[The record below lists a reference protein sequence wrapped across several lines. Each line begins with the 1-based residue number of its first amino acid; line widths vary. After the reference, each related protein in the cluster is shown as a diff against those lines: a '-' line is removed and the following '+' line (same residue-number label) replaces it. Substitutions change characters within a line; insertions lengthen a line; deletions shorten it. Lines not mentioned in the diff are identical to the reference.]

1 MLAALAFVSM
11 VAGPATFETYVIDI
25 EYDGP
30 VRLIVNGVR
39 VEEPHGKR
47 VDIEHFVVPGA
58 NHVLIEPAGDNRPS
72 PVLARVKL
80 VLGRSDSRSW
90 EKADGQVVG
99 TLKRGGTVF
108 TVPQSLREPLW
119 RIASPLDYEDITYR
133 AKIRELHT
141 LLVSREVDKYL
152 AQFAE
157 SYAETERL
165 FPMVKADDLRK
176 RDAEALRETLKKT
189 PMAPLADE
197 KTFVTELE
205 ANQHIAVVMRKG
217 TRETLKV
224 GDTPVLFKLI
234 KIGGTLRPYRV
245 VLP

>member
-1 MLAALAFVSM
+1 MLATLALVSL

-25 EYDGP
+25 AYDGP

-47 VDIEHFVVPGA
+47 VNIEHFVVPGA
-58 NHVLIEPAGDNRPS
+58 NHVLIEPAGDNRPT
-72 PVLARVKL
+72 PVLAHVKL

-119 RIASPLDYEDITYR
+119 RISSPLDYEDITYR

-165 FPMVKADDLRK
+165 FPMVKADELRK
-176 RDAEALRETLKKT
+176 RDAEVLRETLKKT
-189 PMAPLADE
+189 PMTPLDE
-197 KTFVTELE
+197 KALVTELE
-205 ANQHIAVVMRKG
+205 ANQHVAVVMRKG
-217 TRETLKV
+217 ARETLKI
-224 GDTPVLFKLI
+224 GDAPVLFKLI
-234 KIGGTLRPYRV
+234 KIGGALRPYRA